1 MRRARTGIWSL
12 SLSVGSAAVPLEV
25 LIGQQR
31 QKKQEKKKIKSES
44 EADRKVRL
52 LSSKSDCFI
61 ATQGVSGSR
70 QQTMG
75 QQNQY

>member
-1 MRRARTGIWSL
+1 MGNRD
-12 SLSVGSAAVPLEV
+12 
-25 LIGQQR
+25 
-31 QKKQEKKKIKSES
+31 KKTQEKKKIKSES
-44 EADRKVRL
+44 ERDRKVKL
-52 LSSKSDCFI
+52 LSSKSDCFM